1 MICYITVYYDINR
14 SEWSNKFKRSFQD
27 YLSRF
32 KPFIELFK
40 NDTEDEMIV
49 FIDEKYY
56 EDLHNITHEAK
67 NIKLIKL
74 NQDILKDDIYCW
86 SLLDKEREI
95 MTNPEYRFLLGDRT
109 IYPEHNYPEYT
120 LINHSKIDFVSRVID
135 LGLSTSEYY
144 AWVDFGFFSKTEDI
158 PNKLLDINK
167 FNLDKINYTLINP
180 LDDNKDNN
188 IYYTLRYAPEKIG
201 GFFFLGRKDKIKE
214 YQELYH
220 TVLNQFQEKNIADDD
235 QHVALRCYYKQPELF
250 SFNVDN
256 YGWHKVFV
264 ANQKTVPVR
273 VISFCLW
280 GNEQRYVI
288 GLIENIK
295 LAKIYYPDWVCWI
308 YIHTSVNNDI
318 YNKLS
323 LFDNVKIII
332 KKDENIRSKRFML
345 WRFEPMCDN
354 SVEYFM
360 SRDTDTRIQPRE
372 VLAVDEWINSG
383 KILHIMRDHPQH
395 YPKILGGMYG
405 INPKQIMNNWNNWI
419 ELIEEFYKNH
429 GEDVDDQY
437 FLELYIYNQIK
448 STDRIIHDEIKKYE
462 GSECLDFP
470 IKYEQNNHFVG
481 CYIYE
486 NGETDPQTA
495 HVLRNWLENNLKH
508 RISEY
513 NISLE
518 EKLFYLK
525 NVIDDIYVI
534 HYTKLVSRKKNL
546 SIELRKHFLDR
557 FFKVN
562 WVENFDRETLT
573 PEIIQ
578 KSCIFNPNVLKRYLT
593 AGEIANGLAHTYVL
607 EQIQNNNTSLVFEDD
622 TIFKENFIHH
632 LYHIMKI
639 LPPDIWEVVC
649 LGGPT
654 EIQKYP
660 SKTLENSTKLKFNS
674 EEIILYSSPTR
685 APCSLSAMLYSSRG
699 VKKILKSGY
708 FRPLCAPSDHTVWF
722 CCMEQKV
729 YMLWSQ
735 PWITYEGS
743 KTELFSSSLD
753 TERGF

>member
-1 MICYITVYYDINR
+1 MICYITVYYDIGRN
-14 SEWSNKFKRSFQD
+14 EWKGNFKRSFQD

-40 NDTEDEMIV
+40 NDKDDEMIV
-49 FIDEKYY
+49 FIDEKHY
-56 EDLHNITHEAK
+56 EELYNLTHDVK

-74 NQDILKDDIYCW
+74 NKDILNEIYCW
-86 SLLDKEREI
+86 SLLDREREI
-95 MTNPEYRFLLGDRT
+95 MSKPEYHYLLGKRI

-120 LINHSKIDFVSRVID
+120 LINHSKIDFISRVID
-135 LGLSTSEYY
+135 LELSTFDYY
-144 AWVDFGFFSKTEDI
+144 AWVDFGFFSKIENI
-158 PNKLLDINK
+158 PNNLLDINK

-180 LDDNKDNN
+180 IDESDNN
-188 IYYTLRYAPEKIG
+188 IFYTLINAPEKIG
-201 GFFFLGRKDKIKE
+201 GFFFMGRKDKIKE
-214 YQELYH
+214 YQQLYH
-220 TVLNQFQEKNIADDD
+220 KILNYFQESNIADDD
-235 QHVALRCYYKQPELF
+235 QHLALRCYFNKPELF
-250 SFNVDN
+250 SFNTDN

-264 ANQKTVPVR
+264 ANQKQIKNVR

-280 GNEQRYVI
+280 GNEKRYVV

-295 LAKIYYPDWVCWI
+295 LAKIYYPEWICWV
-308 YIHTSVNNDI
+308 YIHTSVNNSI
-318 YNKLS
+318 YSELS
-323 LFDNVKIII
+323 MFDNVKIII
-332 KKDENIRSKRFML
+332 KNDENIRSKRFML
-345 WRFEPMCDN
+345 WRFEPICDD

-372 VLAVDEWINSG
+372 VLAVNEWINSG

-405 INPKQIMNNWNNWI
+405 INSKQIMNNWNNWI
-419 ELIEEFYKNH
+419 EIIEEFYKNH

-437 FLELYIYNQIK
+437 FLELYIYNRIK

-513 NISLE
+513 NVSLE

-546 SIELRKHFLDR
+546 SIELKKHFLDK
-557 FFKVN
+557 FFNIK
-562 WVENFDRETLT
+562 WIENFDRENLT

-578 KSCIFNPNVLKRYLT
+578 NSCILNPSVLNRLLT
-593 AGEIANGLAHTYVL
+593 MGEIANGLAHTYVL
-607 EQIQNNNTSLVFEDD
+607 EQIKNISLVFEDD

-632 LYHIMKI
+632 LYHIIKV
-639 LPPDIWEVVC
+639 LPEDWEAVC

-654 EIQKYP
+654 ETQDYP
-660 SKTLENSTKLKFNS
+660 SKTLENSNKLDFNS
-674 EEIILYSSPTR
+674 NEIILYSSPTR

-699 VKKILKSGY
+699 IKKILESRYLK
-708 FRPLCAPSDHTVWF
+708 PLCAPSDHTVWY
-722 CCMEQKV
+722 CCMDQKV
-729 YMLWSQ
+729 SMLWSQ

-743 KTELFSSSLD
+743 KTEMFSSSLN